1 MPQAI
6 KVDASGLI
14 LPHRRPSCSTMF
26 HLVLTVLRV
35 LGSGFQ
41 PRRHLLL
48 ENLALRHQLSVLQRS
63 VPKPRLRI
71 ADRFLWVLPQQFWS
85 GCHPLLVL
93 VQPQTVVGW
102 HRPGFRLFRRWKSRA
117 RSGRPSVDRQLIRLI
132 RQMWSSNAT
141 WGSKRI
147 QAELAKLGIQVSAST
162 IRKYRLKGHRCGKA
176 QTWTTF
182 LHNHAEDLIAVS
194 FLERITTDRSL
205 PVPHPA
211 PLSAAGSGQ
220 HLWPGICAPRRRLG
234 SGTKAHRLSCAL
246 AESLCRAPD
255 RIQPAR
261 VFGPRNRVQRA
272 APAPT
277 LGG

>member
-1 MPQAI
+1 MAEPKAATAKRKRSWPNVYTRVHGSGQASYVVDIGLINGKRVRHSFKSKTEVGTFDELKQTERQNQGTGVLPMPQAI

-85 GCHPLLVL
+85 GCHRLLVL

-141 WGSKRI
+141 GGASASKPSWPNWGSRSPL
-147 QAELAKLGIQVSAST
+147 QPSAS
-162 IRKYRLKGHRCGKA
+162 IASKA
-176 QTWTTF
+176 T
-182 LHNHAEDLIAVS
+182 V
-194 FLERITTDRSL
+194 
-205 PVPHPA
+205 
-211 PLSAAGSGQ
+211 AARPK
-220 HLWPGICAPRRRLG
+220 PG
-234 SGTKAHRLSCAL
+234 RLSSTTMLRTSSPSASWS
-246 AESLCRAPD
+246 A
-255 RIQPAR
+255 
-261 VFGPRNRVQRA
+261 
-272 APAPT
+272 
-277 LGG
+277 